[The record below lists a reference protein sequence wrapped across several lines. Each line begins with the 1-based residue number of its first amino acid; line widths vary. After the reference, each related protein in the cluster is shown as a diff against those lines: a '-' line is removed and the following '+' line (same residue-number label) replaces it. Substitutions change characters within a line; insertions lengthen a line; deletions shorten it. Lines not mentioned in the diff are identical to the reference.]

1 MRSRPL
7 SRAAVVLLALVVL
20 QGGSSALAAEPGGG
34 GGGGGGSRSGAIDP
48 ITPFA
53 QGASALA
60 GMAQPFYDAFSQA
73 VSPAPRA

>member
-1 MRSRPL
+1 MRCPGARQ
-7 SRAAVVLLALVVL
+7 AVVGLTSKTLLAP
-20 QGGSSALAAEPGGG
+20 QGGTSALAAEP

-60 GMAQPFYDAFSQA
+60 GMAQPFYNAFSQA
-73 VSPAPRA
+73 MSPAPRA